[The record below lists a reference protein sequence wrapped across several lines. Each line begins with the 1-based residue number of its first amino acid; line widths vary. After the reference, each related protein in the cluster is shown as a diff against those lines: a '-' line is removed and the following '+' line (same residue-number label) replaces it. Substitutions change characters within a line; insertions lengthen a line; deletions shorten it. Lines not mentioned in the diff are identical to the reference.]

1 MGAYNIAK
9 MVAYKVSFTCQICYN
24 SLWGKM
30 YEYQAYSFTSR
41 YKPEH
46 FKKVCR
52 DCVYKEV
59 YGGNLW
65 KKKKKEATLDD
76 ISIKY

>member
-9 MVAYKVSFTCQICYN
+9 MVSYKASYTCQICYK
-24 SLWGKM
+24 SLWSKM
-30 YEYQAYSFTSR
+30 YEYQPYAYSSR

-46 FKKVCR
+46 FKKVCG

-59 YGGNLW
+59 FGGNLW
-65 KKKKKEATLDD
+65 KIKKKEGVLDGECTL
-76 ISIKY
+76 